1 MVEVTKVQ
9 KVLKK
14 ADHLYGLSEIQ
25 TAIIRLAEQVT
36 KQYKDKNP
44 LLLCVMNGS
53 LVTMGHLLP
62 ELNFPLEIDY
72 IHASRYGEKINGGD
86 INWIHKPKSS
96 LVGREVILV
105 EDIVD
110 HGHTLAFLRKYCE
123 DNHCKSLGCVTLVN
137 KLGIEK
143 HCSTPEFIG
152 LSVPNRY
159 VFGFGMDY
167 KGYWRNLPG
176 IYAISEQDEEGE

>member
-1 MVEVTKVQ
+1 MFEVAKLQ

-14 ADHLYGLSEIQ
+14 ADHLYDLSEIK

-36 KQYKDKNP
+36 KQYDDKNP
-44 LLLCVMNGS
+44 LVLCVMSGS

-62 ELNFPLEIDY
+62 ALNFPLEIDY
-72 IHASRYGEKINGGD
+72 IHASRYGKQISGGD

-110 HGHTLAFLRKYCE
+110 HGHTLAFLRKYCK
-123 DNHCKSLGCVTLVN
+123 DKHCKSVGCVTLVN
-137 KLGIEK
+137 KVGIK
-143 HCSTPEFIG
+143 KYCATPEFIG

>member
-1 MVEVTKVQ
+1 MFEVAKLQ

-14 ADHLYGLSEIQ
+14 ADHLYDLSEIK

-36 KQYKDKNP
+36 MQYDDKNP
-44 LLLCVMNGS
+44 LVLCVMSGS

-62 ELNFPLEIDY
+62 ALNFPLEIDY
-72 IHASRYGEKINGGD
+72 IHASRYGKQISGGD

-110 HGHTLAFLRKYCE
+110 HGHTLAFLRKYCK
-123 DNHCKSLGCVTLVN
+123 DNHCKSVGCVTLVN
-137 KLGIEK
+137 KVGIEK
-143 HCSTPEFIG
+143 HCATPEFIG